1 MFPIKLYTLFW
12 ALVKQPQGASCM
24 FWAVRVFV
32 SKAMLIS
39 FGASFSMKSV
49 YIFFAFEDCFWG
61 DLVFFEVF
69 TGQPEF
75 SIFFVEFRF
84 FKSPECS
91 KTIFTG

>member
-1 MFPIKLYTLFW
+1 
-12 ALVKQPQGASCM
+12 
-24 FWAVRVFV
+24 
-32 SKAMLIS
+32 
-39 FGASFSMKSV
+39 MKSV